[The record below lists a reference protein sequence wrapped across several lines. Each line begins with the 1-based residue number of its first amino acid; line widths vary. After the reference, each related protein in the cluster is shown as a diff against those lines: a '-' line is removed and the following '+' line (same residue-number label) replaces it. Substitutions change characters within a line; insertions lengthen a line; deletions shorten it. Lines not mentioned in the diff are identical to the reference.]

1 MPKFIT
7 NTISINYSIY
17 GTGIPVIL
25 LHGAIVD
32 FNYNYIQTGW
42 IKSLSKNGFQV
53 IGIDFRGYGESDKS
67 SDPNFYGTTNFA
79 NDVINLIDH
88 LNLENVGLI
97 GYSMGTVIALDLL
110 SNHPEYFSKSVLI
123 ATGDGLIGNPPFIFE
138 TLLPGLADLLSHET
152 FPIHL
157 PNHISAYWNFFKQIG
172 LEKEAMI
179 AFSLAKYR
187 PLTPEKAAEIYTP
200 TLIISG
206 EKDLVLGTGQKVAQT
221 LPNGLYLEIKE
232 ATHFTL
238 ATDRETHRSTIK
250 FLTEDSKQSKWKT

>member
-1 MPKFIT
+1 MPKFTT
-7 NTISINYSIY
+7 NTVSINYSVY

-42 IKSLSKNGFQV
+42 IKSLSENGFQV

-67 SDPNFYGTTNFA
+67 NDPNFYGTTNLA
-79 NDVINLIDH
+79 DDV
-88 LNLENVGLI
+88 
-97 GYSMGTVIALDLL
+97 
-110 SNHPEYFSKSVLI
+110 
-123 ATGDGLIGNPPFIFE
+123 IFE
-138 TLLPGLADLLSHET
+138 TLLPSLADLLSYET
-152 FPIHL
+152 FPSHL
-157 PNHISAYWNFFKQIG
+157 PSHISAYWNFFKQIG

-179 AFSLAKYR
+179 AFSLAKYP
-187 PLTPEKAAEIYTP
+187 PLTAEKAAGINIP

-221 LPNGLYLEIKE
+221 LPNGKYLEIKE

-238 ATDRETHRSTIK
+238 ARERETHLSTVT
-250 FLTEDSKQSKWKT
+250 FLIGA